1 MVGQLIDTTVLIAR
15 KKMKG
20 IGFSDEQIEQLL
32 ATGRRDLENEFE
44 RLRRLI
50 EEGSDDTSL
59 NQSLHALKGLLLNM
73 GNESLASKFIELR
86 ANEDIEQKRNYLR
99 QMLFGSE

>member
-1 MVGQLIDTTVLIAR
+1 MIRQLIETSLLLAQ
-15 KKMKG
+15 KKMRN

-32 ATGRRDLENEFE
+32 TTGRRDLENEFE
-44 RLRRLI
+44 HLRRLVEDGGD
-50 EEGSDDTSL
+50 EEAL
-59 NQSLHALKGLLLNM
+59 NRSLHALKGLLLNM

-99 QMLFGSE
+99 QMLFDSK